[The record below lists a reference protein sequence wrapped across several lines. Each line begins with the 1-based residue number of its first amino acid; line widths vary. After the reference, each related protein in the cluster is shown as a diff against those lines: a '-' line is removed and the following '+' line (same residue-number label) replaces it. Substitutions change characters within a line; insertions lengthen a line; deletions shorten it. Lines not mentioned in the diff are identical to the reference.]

1 MITRNENG
9 YVIVMALLILA
20 ILTIIGT
27 SALQISIT
35 EQKISTNFL
44 IHEMNFYAAESGV
57 NIAPLWVS
65 VHLDESDYDN
75 VDYLGTFEGDIGT
88 NNFYSVEVEHQVGVD
103 TDGVVK
109 VLRYG
114 DEDGDYLN
122 EINFTTGMPLEKAT
136 SYGTH
141 KGRGGKSAIE
151 VRFIHEPLFMMPNA
165 ALRVNSSVNGN
176 GVAGSIIGENQ
187 AGSDCGDVADIMY
200 DIAGGTIDYDGDMG
214 DTPVVEQS
222 TGMYPF
228 PLIEPIINKNATHH
242 IIGSNNMT
250 IPASSQE
257 SPAIIH
263 ITGDGKMSNITGY
276 GILLITGKL
285 DLSGNL
291 DWHGIIIAGDDIV
304 LSGGGTKTVYGA
316 VIGMGEA
323 IAING
328 SVDIQYDCD
337 VLSELHGMSRYRR
350 LSWRQI

>member
-9 YVIVMALLILA
+9 YVIVVALLILS
-20 ILTIIGT
+20 ILTIMGT
-27 SALQISIT
+27 ASIKMSIT
-35 EQKISTNFL
+35 NQQITTNAY
-44 IHEMNFYAAESGV
+44 IEKKNFYAAESGV
-57 NIAPLWVS
+57 NVAPLWVLAN
-65 VHLDESDYDN
+65 LDEADYDN
-75 VDYLGTFEGDIGT
+75 VDYLGTFDGDIGT

-114 DEDGDYLN
+114 DENGDYLN
-122 EINFTTGMPLEKAT
+122 EVNFTTGKPLEIAT
-136 SYGTH
+136 AYGTH
-141 KGRGGKSAIE
+141 KVRGGESAIQ
-151 VRFIHEPLFMMPNA
+151 VRFIHEPLFIMPNA

-176 GVAGSIIGENQ
+176 GVAGSIIGEHQ
-187 AGSDCGDVADIMY
+187 SGSGCGDVADIMY
-200 DIAGGTIDYDGDMG
+200 DIAGGTIDYSGDMG

-242 IIGSNNMT
+242 IIGSNNMI

-263 ITGDGKMSNITGY
+263 ITGDGKMSNIIGY

-291 DWHGIIIAGDDIV
+291 DWHGIIIAGGDIV
-304 LSGGGTKTVYGA
+304 LSGGGTKTIFGA

-337 VLSELHGMSRYRR
+337 VLSELHGMSKYRR